1 MNFKDIIKNI
11 QEKENKNKEL
21 LEKNLIET
29 EKRKLKKKELT
40 EQVFIKKSNT
50 FSIKEEKEFK
60 EPQNLKRKSIQER
73 IQFWNDLAERE
84 KEYWAKIIKEI
95 NARQNNSTNNTKIYF
110 NKNNENLNII
120 EKAGE
125 LKGLSKEEISKNK
138 EITQLIEDMNAMGTI
153 IKESIKLEK
162 KKYPEKFFS
171 DKEILSKSSDEQLRA
186 LSIFSKS
193 LENQGMTTAIQ
204 KETEGEDKNTLQTML
219 QFLVN
224 GISNKTKYNL
234 HFDFGEEKN
243 KKLLKEENERKKFHE
258 KLRKKLSKDFNI
270 NEEYIIITFP
280 RKGSYQVTIIFNSND
295 FKLEKEDLMAKFSN
309 EKDELGKLKDV
320 EKGLIIDGCYL
331 SKNQLDYRGNNRDP
345 GWAGIGEKRGGE
357 EYIPP
362 IGWVGYGLKV
372 LDVYEDNIWLGM
384 NNIKG
389 EWCVAY
395 HGVGDGQP
403 SEKVIKDAGLIYK
416 GGFKS
421 SHRNTQAN
429 VEDKRHPGKTCGYGV
444 YCSPDIAYA
453 EDYAGKTEFNGEK
466 YKVVLMLRIN
476 PDKIRQ
482 SKDFPKEYILNPLK
496 DEIRPYRILLKK
508 V

>member
-309 EKDELGKLKDV
+309 EKDELGK
-320 EKGLIIDGCYL
+320 
-331 SKNQLDYRGNNRDP
+331 
-345 GWAGIGEKRGGE
+345 
-357 EYIPP
+357 
-362 IGWVGYGLKV
+362 
-372 LDVYEDNIWLGM
+372 
-384 NNIKG
+384 
-389 EWCVAY
+389 
-395 HGVGDGQP
+395 
-403 SEKVIKDAGLIYK
+403 
-416 GGFKS
+416 
-421 SHRNTQAN
+421 
-429 VEDKRHPGKTCGYGV
+429 
-444 YCSPDIAYA
+444 
-453 EDYAGKTEFNGEK
+453 
-466 YKVVLMLRIN
+466 
-476 PDKIRQ
+476 
-482 SKDFPKEYILNPLK
+482 
-496 DEIRPYRILLKK
+496 
-508 V
+508 